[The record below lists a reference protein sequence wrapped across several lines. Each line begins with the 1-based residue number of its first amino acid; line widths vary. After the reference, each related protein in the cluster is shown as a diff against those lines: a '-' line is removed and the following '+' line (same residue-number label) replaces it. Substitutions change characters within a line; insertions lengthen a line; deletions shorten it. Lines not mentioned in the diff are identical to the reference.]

1 MATQSDTLIG
11 PIITQLTAIA
21 QQITD
26 IGTIYAELP
35 EAAPED
41 NSVMFACRHIDVNS
55 ATNGKLDLHFDFDI
69 IHSFRRTRLQNDL
82 ARCYAAMP
90 AWADVLSQRA
100 NVRMGSSAT
109 IEDLHGM
116 DIEQIKWGNQTMIG
130 VVSHIR
136 VRYQFTITA

>member
-11 PIITQLTAIA
+11 PIITELKAIA

-26 IGTIYAELP
+26 IGAVYEQVP

-41 NSVMFACRHIDVNS
+41 NSVMFACRHIDVVS
-55 ATNGKLDLHFDFDI
+55 GTNRKLDIFFDFDI
-69 IHSFRRTRLQNDL
+69 IHSFRRTRLQADL

-90 AWADVLSQRA
+90 AWTTVLSTPT

-109 IEDLHGM
+109 LEDLTGM
-116 DIEQIKWGNQTMIG
+116 DIEQIKHGGQTMIG
-130 VVSHIR
+130 VISHIR
-136 VRYQFTITA
+136 VRREFNIT